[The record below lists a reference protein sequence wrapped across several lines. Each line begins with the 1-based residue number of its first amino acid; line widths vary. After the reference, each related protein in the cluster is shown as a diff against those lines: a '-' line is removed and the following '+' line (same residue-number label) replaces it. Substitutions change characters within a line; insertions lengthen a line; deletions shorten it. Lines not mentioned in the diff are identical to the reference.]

1 MSEGPIDALQRGFD
15 GDKTTLVTGISLPA
29 LAYLAAR
36 VHQRDEAQ
44 AITIITVPTEVDA
57 RALHADLV
65 EHIPKPAAGAPKP
78 AAGAPKPAAGAPKP
92 AAGAELQV
100 PEVLLVPALE
110 LSPYSEMS
118 TDRVALRQRMAALFH
133 LAGGAIEGTLL
144 ILSARSLLRRVIP
157 KAELLALCD
166 EIEVDKEID
175 RELLTE
181 ALVAAGYNRVTI
193 VEEPG
198 HFAVRGGVVDLFP
211 PAYRFPVRIELFG
224 DEVESIRHFDTE
236 NQRTLR
242 TLSSVRIHPVRESIS
257 TRGSELR
264 NRLLE
269 AGDLAHH
276 PSKATRHLIDSIQSG
291 IEFVGIENLIPA
303 FHKELLPLSTYLPT
317 GPHVR
322 HIVFEPAQVLQRA
335 RDLLDD
341 AQTRFHDQLEGHRIA
356 FAPEEHYATI
366 DQLKEVTQHPD
377 GRIDC
382 QVLQIQ
388 GDARAYDTHIHVA
401 VDDNVA
407 LRGQLDRLRK
417 TKAEDLTEPLIAALK
432 RWEGLGFRVILAC
445 RSASRLGRLKD
456 LLDEKDV
463 SLTVAPD
470 RGLHWKLAEPAGPA
484 VMCRSELSSS
494 FALPDQRIA
503 IVTDDDVFGE
513 QRRSSQ
519 RQKRAAQRAR
529 EALKGGVSD
538 FSQLRDDDF
547 LVHTVHGVGQ
557 YRGLKKLPIQG
568 VPTDFLLLE
577 YNGGNLYL
585 PVVRIGEVQRYVGAE
600 GLSPRLDK
608 LGGQSFS
615 KTKKSVSQKVHALA
629 EELLQLYAQRAAL
642 PGHAFPKPDSM
653 FHEFEATFEFEETPD
668 QQKAIDEIEA
678 DMGEPRPMDRLVC
691 GDVGYGKT
699 EVALRAVLRSVFGGK
714 QVAFLA
720 PTTVLVEQHYQTML
734 KRFAGWPIRIARLS
748 RFQNKRQQTETIKEL
763 ATGQIDAVVG
773 THRLLSAD
781 VRFKDLGLLVIDEEQ
796 RFGVTHKERFKKM
809 RASIEVLTL
818 TATPIPRTLHLAM
831 TGLRDL
837 SIIATPPAD
846 RRAIRT
852 FVARS
857 EDGVLREAIR
867 KELDRKGQVFF
878 ISPRIDTPVS
888 GGERSLEEW
897 AAHLGQ
903 LVPTAKIAM
912 AHGQMPPDKLEKIMV
927 GFVEGKYDV
936 LVATTIVEAGLDIPR
951 ANTMFVDR
959 ADRFGLSQLYQLRG
973 RIGRSKERAYCYLM
987 VPSPEKLS
995 DDARK
1000 RLETLQRYTELGA
1013 GFSIASQDLSI
1024 RGAGDLLG
1032 AKQSGS
1038 IAAIGFD
1045 AYTQM
1050 LEDAVAELRGEPV
1063 FSERDPELN
1072 VDIPGFIPD
1081 DYVPDTGQRL
1091 ALYKRL
1097 ASAGDAEEV
1106 REILDEMIDCY
1117 GPMPGEVGTLG
1128 ELMVIK
1134 SQARRLR
1141 ALSLE
1146 LGPVRLVLALGDDT
1160 PLDPGKVMELIK
1172 AQPGRYKLT
1181 PDMRLVRQF
1190 SKAER
1195 EQPVIAA
1202 KASLMELLACATP
1215 MATGV

>member
-1 MSEGPIDALQRGFD
+1 VSEGPIDALQRGFD
-15 GDKTTLVTGISLPA
+15 GDKTTLVTGINLPA
-29 LAYLAAR
+29 LAYLASR
-36 VHQRDEAQ
+36 VHKRDGAH
-44 AITIITVPTEVDA
+44 ATTIITVPTEVDA

-65 EHIPKPAAGAPKP
+65 EHLPSPAS
-78 AAGAPKPAAGAPKP
+78 
-92 AAGAELQV
+92 GAELQV

-118 TDRVALRQRMAALFH
+118 SDRVALRQRMAALFH
-133 LAGGAIEGTLL
+133 LASGHIEGSLI
-144 ILSARSLLRRVIP
+144 ILSARSLMRRVIP
-157 KAELLALCD
+157 KAELLHLCD

-175 RELLTE
+175 RDLLTE

-224 DEVESIRHFDTE
+224 DDVESIRHFDTE

-242 TLSSVRIHPVRESIS
+242 TLSSVRIHPVRESIC
-257 TRGSELR
+257 TRGSALR

-303 FHKELLPLSTYLPT
+303 FHETLVPLSTYLPS

-322 HIVFEPAQVLQRA
+322 QIVFEAGSVMQRA
-335 RDLLDD
+335 SDELED
-341 AQTRFHDQLEGHRIA
+341 AETRFRDQLDGHRIA
-356 FAPEEHYATI
+356 FAPKEHYATI
-366 DQLKEVTQHPD
+366 EQLRTVTKHEE

-382 QVLQIQ
+382 QILHIQ
-388 GDARAYDTHIHVA
+388 GDARAYDSHVHIA

-417 TKAEDLTEPLIAALK
+417 TKSEDLVAPLIEALA
-432 RWEGLGFRVILAC
+432 RWKELGFRVILAC
-445 RSASRLGRLKD
+445 RSTSRLARLKG
-456 LLDEKDV
+456 LLDEREV
-463 SLTVAPD
+463 EVTVATD
-470 RGLHWKLAEPAGPA
+470 RGLHWELAERNGPPA
-484 VMCRSELSSS
+484 MCRSELSSS

-503 IVTDDDVFGE
+503 VVTDDDVFGE
-513 QRRSSQ
+513 QRRSTQ

-538 FSQLRDDDF
+538 FSQLREDDF

-668 QQKAIDEIEA
+668 QQKAIDDIEA

-857 EDGVLREAIR
+857 EDGVLKEAIR

-912 AHGQMPPDKLEKIMV
+912 AHGQMPADKLEKIMV

-1000 RLETLQRYTELGA
+1000 RLETLQHYTDLGA
-1013 GFSIASQDLSI
+1013 GFSIASQDLEI

-1050 LEDAVAELRGEPV
+1050 LEEAVAELRGEPV
-1063 FSERDPELN
+1063 YSERDPELN

-1097 ASAGDAEEV
+1097 ASAADAEEV
-1106 REILDEMIDCY
+1106 REILDEIIDCY

-1134 SQARRLR
+1134 SHARKLR

-1160 PLDPGKVMELIK
+1160 PLDPAQVMALIK

-1190 SKAER
+1190 SQAER